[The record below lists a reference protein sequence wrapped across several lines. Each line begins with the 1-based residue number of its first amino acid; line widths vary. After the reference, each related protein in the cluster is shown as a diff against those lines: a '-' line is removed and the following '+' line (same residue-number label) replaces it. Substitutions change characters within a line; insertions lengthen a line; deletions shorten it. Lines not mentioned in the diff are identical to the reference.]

1 MMQAHPV
8 PYVHARGSLAVERM
22 TCSSVALFGAC
33 QGTNQI
39 QLRAGIDDP
48 ADAAENSVHFAEGS
62 ESIDVNGR
70 QAGSL
75 QYQFLFAHEHP
86 RNKLV
91 TSRGLFLGENLTQ
104 GKRNRAQAS
113 SRFFARDQWSKLHS
127 ASRYQLAATPSECA
141 PAVTQPPP
149 SHVMAGAVISINS
162 IPDIART

>member
-8 PYVHARGSLAVERM
+8 PDVHARGGLAVERM
-22 TCSSVALFGAC
+22 TCSPVALLRAC

-113 SRFFARDQWSKLHS
+113 SRFFARVRWSILNTLHAHMLS
-127 ASRYQLAATPSECA
+127 GATS
-141 PAVTQPPP
+141 
-149 SHVMAGAVISINS
+149 
-162 IPDIART
+162 